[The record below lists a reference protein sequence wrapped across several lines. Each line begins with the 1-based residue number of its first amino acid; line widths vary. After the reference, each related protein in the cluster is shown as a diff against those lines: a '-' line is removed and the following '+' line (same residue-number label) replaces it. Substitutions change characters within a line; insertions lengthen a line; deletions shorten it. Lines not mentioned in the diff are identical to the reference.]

1 MKSLGKLY
9 LLVGL
14 ILGISVIYAGTSSY
28 KVQAAESVSI
38 SQTTGALL
46 PKETL
51 QLSIK
56 GTTKKA
62 VWSSD
67 DKEIATVTQ
76 AGKVTAKEYGATTI
90 KAKINN
96 KTYEC
101 IVIVVDLSCIEVN
114 YDVNVLTTNGGF
126 IEIYAESS
134 DYDEVMNY
142 IDIDYKILDNP
153 SAKIIKDK
161 VDKARAVFTSYVDC
175 EFEIEASFH
184 GKKIGRYKFTSMQFP
199 GFYEDKISLEAG
211 DTGEIYVSL
220 PYYYPF
226 LEDITITSSD
236 SSIAIAKPVKH
247 ADFDDTLVGYF
258 CVKTFKAG
266 SAVITVKIA
275 DTTRTF
281 QVNVTGEKSTP
292 LYDPVQAVKLGK
304 FDGYTG
310 NELKSVLYVYDFIHD
325 YGLDSDK
332 MKDSKKLEYIQSLF
346 YYLYYVKNY
355 YKQSWTCYGY
365 ISQVLQTSTGLDSS
379 VSCAATVSY
388 LLDSMNIPNYYCT
401 GTYNG
406 KSWAWNMVEA
416 DGTWV
421 YLDAAGYLIEKRSSI
436 ISKSLWKGYK
446 LDKKDKYTE
455 QSEVGRDYY
464 SLLY

>member
-1 MKSLGKLY
+1 MKSLRKLF
-9 LLVGL
+9 LFVGL
-14 ILGISVIYAGTSSY
+14 ILGVSVLYVGTSAV

-38 SQTTGALL
+38 SQATGALL

-51 QLSIK
+51 QLNLK
-56 GTTKKA
+56 GTTMKA

-67 DKEIATVTQ
+67 DKDIATVTQ
-76 AGKVTAKEYGATTI
+76 TGKVTAKEYGATTI
-90 KAKINN
+90 NAKVNN

-101 IVIVVDLSCIEVN
+101 IIIVVDLSCIEVN
-114 YDVNVLTTNGGF
+114 YDVDVLTTNGGAT
-126 IEIYAESS
+126 EIYAESFE
-134 DYDEVMNY
+134 YDEVMDY
-142 IDIDYKILDNP
+142 IDVDYKILNNHNG
-153 SAKIIKDK
+153 KIIKDK
-161 VDKARAVFTSYVDC
+161 VDKARAVFSSFEDG

-184 GKKIGRYKFTSMQFP
+184 GKIIGSYEFTSIQFP
-199 GFYEDKISLEAG
+199 GFYENKISLEAG
-211 DTGEIYVSL
+211 DTGEVYVSL
-220 PYYYPF
+220 PYYYPL

-236 SSIAIAKPVKH
+236 SSVAIVKPVKH
-247 ADFDDTLVGYF
+247 ADFDDTFVGYF
-258 CVKTFKAG
+258 CVKSLKAG

-275 DTTRTF
+275 DTSRTF
-281 QVNVTGEKSTP
+281 QVNVTGEKSIP

-332 MKDSKKLEYIQSLF
+332 MKDSKKMDYIQSLF
-346 YYLYYVKNY
+346 YYLYYVRNY
-355 YKQSWTCYGY
+355 YKQNWTCYGE

-379 VSCAATVSY
+379 VSCATSVSF

-406 KSWAWNMVEA
+406 KNWAWNMVEV

-436 ISKSLWKGYK
+436 VNKSLWKGYK
-446 LDKKDKYTE
+446 LEKKAKYSE